1 MPPSHAAT
9 TTSHPVPSL
18 LEGGGGGGGGG
29 GGDPRVMAPLTGTF
43 EREGR
48 GLAPPFIAAR
58 ALPLPCTQV
67 VRRVFGQKGEESP
80 RPLEG
85 GEEGGG
91 RRTFMGSWVGGR
103 GELRGGRGEGKDRV
117 PSPPFAVR
125 GGIQQCFRKKRK
137 KPNIFFIAMYLLFIP

>member
-1 MPPSHAAT
+1 MPHSHAAT

-18 LEGGGGGGGGG
+18 LDGGGGGGGGEGGGG

-48 GLAPPFIAAR
+48 GAPPFIAAR

-67 VRRVFGQKGEESP
+67 VRRVFGQNGEESP

-85 GEEGGG
+85 GGRKGEEDFYG
-91 RRTFMGSWVGGR
+91 
-103 GELRGGRGEGKDRV
+103 LLGEGKEE
-117 PSPPFAVR
+117 
-125 GGIQQCFRKKRK
+125 
-137 KPNIFFIAMYLLFIP
+137 N